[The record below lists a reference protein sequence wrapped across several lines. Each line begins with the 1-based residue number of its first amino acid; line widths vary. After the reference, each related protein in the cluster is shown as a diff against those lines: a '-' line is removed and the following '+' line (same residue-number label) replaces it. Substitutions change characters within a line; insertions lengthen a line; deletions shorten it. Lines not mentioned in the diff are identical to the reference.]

1 MRDTPSR
8 LCFDNANASPSN
20 GTSSPDNSNTVNNP
34 GNTNNN
40 DSGNTSSSVNSNVD
54 QTQNDFEKSI
64 ASFPEDYKVHLRKLH
79 ASHPNWKFIAKE
91 TGVDWKLL
99 SDGFISGFGSGLVV
113 IVPALSEV
121 PPLLFEKILPVI
133 STQVAQT

>member
-1 MRDTPSR
+1 M
-8 LCFDNANASPSN
+8 L
-20 GTSSPDNSNTVNNP
+20 P
-34 GNTNNN
+34 GLFTIFEL
-40 DSGNTSSSVNSNVD
+40 SGDDVPLLGD
-54 QTQNDFEKSI
+54 
-64 ASFPEDYKVHLRKLH
+64 A
-79 ASHPNWKFIAKE
+79 
-91 TGVDWKLL
+91 LL